1 MEYFRQKFA
10 REDLGGESVLRLH
23 PIFCWHIGARQCD
36 LKFIEEAIREIKE
49 DPAARWFYGGDG
61 GECVTK
67 FSKGS
72 VYEQTLSPQAQQDF
86 LRYLLSPIK
95 EKGLF
100 GIRGNH
106 GNRIDKET
114 GLGFDKTLLTSL
126 GIPYLGISALV
137 NLVVVRSS
145 YDIYTHHGVDSA
157 VSLQGK
163 VNAAQKHN
171 FVLADARITGHSHAA
186 MDLQPM
192 VYRVANNGEK
202 RIDTLQCAQFIA
214 GAAYDSTVEG
224 YAEAKAYGPMLPGR
238 VVVELSGVIRTGVAA
253 KQITGKVIRSTG
265 LYDTDQER
273 RKRQT
278 RWEEEYEVR

>member
-1 MEYFRQKFA
+1 M
-10 REDLGGESVLRLH
+10 
-23 PIFCWHIGARQCD
+23 
-36 LKFIEEAIREIKE
+36 
-49 DPAARWFYGGDG
+49 GDG

-72 VYEQTLSPQAQQDF
+72 VFEQTLSPQAQQDY
-86 LRYLLSPIK
+86 LRYLLEPIK

-126 GIPYLGISALV
+126 GLPYLGISALV

-171 FVLADARITGHSHAA
+171 FILADARITGHSHAA

-192 VYRVANNGEK
+192 VYRVANNHER
-202 RIDTLQCAQFIA
+202 RIDTLQCAQIIA

-224 YAEAKAYGPMLPGR
+224 YAEEKAYGPMLPGR
-238 VVVELSGVIRTGVAA
+238 VVSTLSGELANGYAVKRIVS
-253 KQITGKVIRSTG
+253 KVVRSTG
-265 LYDTDQER
+265 TYNTDKER
-273 RKRQT
+273 RKRQA
-278 RWEEEYEVR
+278 RWEETYEVN

>member
-1 MEYFRQKFA
+1 M
-10 REDLGGESVLRLH
+10 
-23 PIFCWHIGARQCD
+23 
-36 LKFIEEAIREIKE
+36 
-49 DPAARWFYGGDG
+49 GDG

-72 VYEQTLSPQAQQDF
+72 VFEQTLSPQSQQDY
-86 LRYLLSPIK
+86 LVSLLSPIRD
-95 EKGLF
+95 KGLF

-114 GLGFDKTLLTSL
+114 GLGFDKTLLTAL
-126 GIPYLGISALV
+126 GVPYLGISALV

-192 VYRVANNGEK
+192 VYRATNNHER

-224 YAEAKAYGPMLPGR
+224 YAEEKAYGPMLPGR
-238 VVVELSGVIRTGVAA
+238 IVVELSGEIANGYATKRV
-253 KQITGKVIRSTG
+253 TGKVVRSPGT
-265 LYDTDQER
+265 YNTDKER
-273 RKRQT
+273 RHRQA
-278 RWEEEYEVR
+278 RWEETHEVG